1 VVKRDSWLEEEWVSM
16 QKKQRLVAEKKN
28 KRISLEKAGK
38 EASLEEGRVHLI
50 SRRGEAR
57 RA

>member
-28 KRISLEKAGK
+28 KSGK
-38 EASLEEGRVHLI
+38 GGEG
-50 SRRGEAR
+50 SEPGGGESTFN
-57 RA
+57 